1 MHNLYFNAWINK
13 GFKLIAMHKINPF
26 RKEFTHAVTM
36 WAIFLFPIT
45 FLTVRHG
52 VHISLFVLALMAVY
66 HLWSG
71 NAPSIRFNYP
81 FDAVILLTFAGL
93 FISVLLSQIF
103 RGAIQFA
110 AFDGPSRLLIAGIV
124 LLFLRHLNIPYV
136 KVLGIAIPVGLIC
149 VFLSVQLD
157 SKVYWDGRYA
167 TYFVDPNTLGSQTF
181 ILGTLSLL
189 LIRCGEKKS
198 NALIAIQVIGGL
210 LGIYVSIGSGSRGGW
225 LTAPFIF
232 LFIFFL
238 NLRDISRANISQ
250 KKKMRLQAAAI
261 CISIITFCL
270 IGFYTSDKLSARVL
284 VGYSDVRNWLT
295 GSDLNGSIGT
305 RLSMWKLSFQLAG
318 ESLLFGYGEE
328 KNMMEVLQNSPLNIA
343 INQNAINTMAIA
355 GPHSD
360 ILSKLL
366 SAGLFGLGAYLSL
379 LLLPFSIFWKYRNAL
394 DFDVMQAARIGLFYI
409 TGIFIAGLS
418 NEQLSLKYL
427 CTFYGLMIA
436 LLLAQVLHKSSMGH
450 INSGPAVS

>member
-1 MHNLYFNAWINK
+1 
-13 GFKLIAMHKINPF
+13 MHKINPF
-26 RKEFTHAVTM
+26 RKEFTHDVTI
-36 WAIFLFPIT
+36 WAIFLFPVT

-52 VHISLFVLALMAVY
+52 VHIPLFALFILALY
-66 HLWSG
+66 HLWRGS
-71 NAPSIRFNYP
+71 APVIRLNNQ

-93 FISVLLSQIF
+93 FISVLLSQIL
-103 RGAIQFA
+103 RGTIHFA
-110 AFDGPSRLLIAGIV
+110 AFDGPSRVLIAGVV
-124 LLFLRHLNIPYV
+124 LLFLRQLNIPYI

-149 VFLSVQLD
+149 VFLGVQLN
-157 SKVYWDGRYA
+157 SKAYWDGRYA
-167 TYFVDPNTLGSQTF
+167 TYFVDPNTLGSQTL
-181 ILGTLSLL
+181 ILGILSLL

-198 NALIAIQVIGGL
+198 NALIIFQVIGGL

-238 NLRDISRANISQ
+238 NLGDISRANISQ
-250 KKKMRLQAAAI
+250 KKKMRLQTITI
-261 CISIITFCL
+261 CISIITVCL
-270 IGFYTSDKLSARVL
+270 IGFYISDKLSARVL
-284 VGYSDVRNWLT
+284 VGYSDASNWLS

-328 KNMMEVLQNSPLNIA
+328 KNMIEVLQNSPLNIA

-394 DFDVMQAARIGLFYI
+394 DFDIKQAARIGLFYI

-436 LLLAQVLHKSSMGH
+436 ALLAQVLHKPSMDQINCRSS
-450 INSGPAVS
+450 VSRVR